1 VTRAPLVPVDRP
13 ARDVSGRRP
22 QAAARPAAPTRA
34 RARVTG
40 AGRLW
45 GLLPLLLP
53 AAAGCRQASE
63 VPENGALMLRINA
76 APSGQRPDELRV
88 SAYADNGVLFDG
100 TRFPAAGALPA
111 TVGSVLGSILISP
124 GNVVGNLRVYVRGL
138 LSSQTVEAGAVVLPP
153 AARNR
158 TTVDLFLADQ
168 SVHDADTDGDGI
180 PDEIDDCPTVSDPQ
194 QLGCPTPAAGGA
206 DAAADGAH
214 AQSQPP
220 PPPESAPDAAVGLDA
235 SGPARDASASSQPPG
250 DPRDAAST
258 GPRDA
263 APAGSGTGGAGGGG
277 SGGAHLGHPGSG
289 GYPGGGGAPGGG
301 APASGGTSSTG
312 GAGAGDEGAADA
324 ATADAATG
332 GPDAATGG
340 ASDAGAGATD
350 AVTPLGKG
358 LGAACQA
365 SAECRSQFCADGVCC
380 NSACDQPCR
389 ACFFG
394 FCLAIVRAPDVPQCS
409 GAMTCNQSAMCVANP
424 TP

>member
-1 VTRAPLVPVDRP
+1 VTREALADRP
-13 ARDVSGRRP
+13 PRPLRDVSGPGPRP
-22 QAAARPAAPTRA
+22 ARPAA
-34 RARVTG
+34 RARVLFTG

-45 GLLPLLLP
+45 GLLALLA

-63 VPENGALMLRINA
+63 VPEDGALMLRINA

-111 TVGSVLGSILISP
+111 AAGSVLGSILVSP

-138 LSSQTVEAGAVVLPP
+138 YNSQTVEAGAVVLPP

-168 SVHDADTDGDGI
+168 SVHDADSDGDGI
-180 PDEIDDCPTVSDPQ
+180 PDEIDDCPTVSDPL
-194 QLGCPTPAAGGA
+194 QLGCPTPVAGGA

-214 AQSQPP
+214 PQPQPP
-220 PPPESAPDAAVGLDA
+220 PPTQSAPDAAVGLDA
-235 SGPARDASASSQPPG
+235 SGPARDASVSQPPG
-250 DPRDAAST
+250 DPRDASST

-263 APAGSGTGGAGGGG
+263 PTAGSGTGGGGGG
-277 SGGAHLGHPGSG
+277 GHTGHPGSG
-289 GYPGGGGAPGGG
+289 GSPGGGGSSPG
-301 APASGGTSSTG
+301 S
-312 GAGAGDEGAADA
+312 AGAASAGDAGASDGG
-324 ATADAATG
+324 TADAAAGTG
-332 GPDAATGG
+332 DPDAATGG
-340 ASDAGAGATD
+340 ASDAASGATD

-358 LGAACQA
+358 LGSPCQA
-365 SAECRSQFCADGVCC
+365 GAECRSQFCADGVCC

>member
-1 VTRAPLVPVDRP
+1 MTHEPRLPVDRP
-13 ARDVSGRRP
+13 ARDVSGLGP
-22 QAAARPAAPTRA
+22 RPARSSA
-34 RARVTG
+34 RARVPVTG

-45 GLLPLLLP
+45 GLLALLP
-53 AAAGCRQASE
+53 AAAAGCRQASE
-63 VPENGALMLRINA
+63 VPEDGALMLRINA

-100 TRFPAAGALPA
+100 ARFPAAGALPA

-138 LSSQTVEAGAVVLPP
+138 YSSQTVEAGAVVLPP

-194 QLGCPTPAAGGA
+194 QLGCPTPAAGGP

-220 PPPESAPDAAVGLDA
+220 PPTESAPDGAVGLDA

-250 DPRDAAST
+250 DPRDASST

-263 APAGSGTGGAGGGG
+263 APAGSGTGGGGG
-277 SGGAHLGHPGSG
+277 SGGAGAHLGHPGSG
-289 GYPGGGGAPGGG
+289 GYPGGGGAPGSGG
-301 APASGGTSSTG
+301 APAGGGTSSTG
-312 GAGAGDEGAADA
+312 GAGGSDEGAVDA

-332 GPDAATGG
+332 GGADAATGG
-340 ASDAGAGATD
+340 ASDAGSGAAD

-358 LGAACQA
+358 LGATCQA